1 MLTLKADVQLALC
14 EPQIV
19 LADAIVQSIYAG
31 KYGLQCQITS
41 GTEGTH
47 VVGSLHYKGLAHDY
61 GVLTVPPGVLVA
73 LVGDLVAALPGY
85 VVLYEGPIQPP
96 GLPSQ
101 HYLRSDAP
109 HLHVQFSP
117 TYPVHEEAPVL

>member
-61 GVLTVPPGVLVA
+61 GTLHVPDTVLPVLVQDIA
-73 LVGDLVAALPGY
+73 AALPGY
-85 VVLYEGPIQPP
+85 GILYEGPSRPP
-96 GLPSQ
+96 ALPASL
-101 HYLRSDAP
+101 YLYSEAP

-117 TYPVHEEAPVL
+117 IYPVSEEAPVL